1 MRRDVLD
8 GTETVRVAAGYES
21 QSGAPDPQHFNGYWF
36 DDDGRLVRSYRLGI
50 ETRQMA
56 FAAANGVD
64 VARRVEVRIQD
75 KLEMIIEVTGFGPT
89 GTVDPGLFVLKGHEW
104 VRQFTAEMR

>member
-21 QSGAPDPQHFNGYWF
+21 QSGAPDPQHFTGYWF